1 MELRKNIKSCNIN
14 QGLMISHSQLTVIY
28 KNDIYKSDTCV
39 ASFPGSPGT
48 RKCIGSIYCTFHV
61 TKNTRLSTPAQL
73 QCSHSR
79 VWEPGNEA
87 MIHVQCSLISR
98 PPQGL
103 IISHSQLTVIYKND
117 RYKSDTCVV
126 SFSDLP
132 RFYLPLAFTI
142 TSLLFP
148 CIIVNANER

>member
-48 RKCIGSIYCTFHV
+48 RKCIASIFCTFHV

-79 VWEPGNEA
+79 AWEPGNKA

-98 PPQGL
+98 PPPFLPSTCIHNNQSSVPMYYCECKRKVKMGELGL
-103 IISHSQLTVIYKND
+103 GTRLHTVIV
-117 RYKSDTCVV
+117 SQPPDTDV
-126 SFSDLP
+126 
-132 RFYLPLAFTI
+132 
-142 TSLLFP
+142 
-148 CIIVNANER
+148 